1 MLKAKTGSGLT
12 ALNNVKIEMYFCD
25 LVILT
30 TTSVPGYEVVTSPVL
45 SLNAGSSADVRC
57 PVGKLP
63 FRAKIIRNSDEV
75 RSGGYS
81 VYEDF
86 AVFNYAF

>member
-45 SLNAGSSADVRC
+45 SLNAGGSADVRC
-57 PVGKLP
+57 PVGKVPL
-63 FRAKIIRNSDEV
+63 RAQIVRNSLEA
-75 RSGGYS
+75 RLGGYT
-81 VYEDF
+81 VY
-86 AVFNYAF
+86 